1 MDLFTQ
7 IAIAFL
13 ALGIAGVLA
22 KLLKSFNPPFY
33 ILAGIILG
41 PALFNVIKPS
51 DTFEVFSKIGLVFL
65 LFYLGYEFSLHKLM
79 KKKRV
84 LGFAGLIDFVVN
96 FSLAFILGLFLD
108 LSLFYVL
115 VFAGIIYMSSSS
127 IITKSLIQLGA
138 VNEEEGDVVMGIMI
152 FEDLVMIVFLVIIQS
167 LANTDAFSFF
177 ALSQDIGFA
186 LLFAFIVLYLGK
198 KYTFLI
204 DKIIGQSSHELA
216 HVGFVAFIFIGVALG
231 LLFGVSE
238 ALSAFLLGLIVS
250 ESKHKEKM
258 QEVVMKFRD
267 IFGSLFFFY
276 FGMTFAFNSIT
287 IPIYVLVIISFVA
300 VVGKLL
306 SGLLMQITHGCN
318 RDGGLFVGVV
328 TIPRGEFSLII
339 AGIVGA
345 SEPQFANLAVVIILV
360 TSFVSTIIFIV
371 LIKLC
376 HDQEVCV
383 LSEQFLKE
391 TS

>member
-7 IAIAFL
+7 ITIAFFAL
-13 ALGIAGVLA
+13 AIAGVLS
-22 KLLKSFNPPFY
+22 KLLASFKPPFY

-41 PALFNVIKPS
+41 PALLNIVEPS
-51 DTFEVFSKIGLVFL
+51 DTFEVLSKVGLVFL

-84 LGFAGLIDFVVN
+84 LGFAGLVDFIIN
-96 FSLAFILGLFLD
+96 FSLAFVLGLFLD

-138 VNEEEGDVVMGIMI
+138 VNEEEGEVVMGIMI

-167 LANTDAFSFF
+167 LASTDALSF
-177 ALSQDIGFA
+177 LTVSKDIGLA
-186 LLFAFIVLYLGK
+186 LLFVFIVLYFGK
-198 KYTFLI
+198 KYAFLI

-216 HVGFVAFIFIGVALG
+216 HIGFVAFILIGVVLG
-231 LLFGVSE
+231 ILFGVSE

-250 ESKHKEKM
+250 EARYKDKM
-258 QEVVMKFRD
+258 QEVVIKFRD

-276 FGMTFAFNSIT
+276 FGMNFAFNTIT
-287 IPIYVLVIISFVA
+287 IPWHILVIISGIA
-300 VVGKLL
+300 IVGKLF
-306 SGLLMQITHGCN
+306 SGLLMQLLNGCN
-318 RDGGLFVGVV
+318 RDGGLFIGLI

-339 AGIVGA
+339 AGIISA
-345 SEPQFANLAVVIILV
+345 SEPQFVNLAVIIILV
-360 TSFVSTIIFIV
+360 TSFVTTLTFFI
-371 LIKLC
+371 LTKLC
-376 HDQEVCV
+376 HEREVCV
-383 LSEQFLKE
+383 LSEQVLKDKV
-391 TS
+391 

>member
-138 VNEEEGDVVMGIMI
+138 VNDEEGDVVMGIMI